1 MRRKIAEELGA
12 PTVIKSQVLT
22 GGRMKAGGVKFADT
36 PEEAERHAADILELE
51 INGHMPRGVLVDSRV
66 EVAQEYYAGVT
77 WDGTRKRPVLIF
89 SDMGGIDIEEVAET
103 HPDHVGRAHF
113 STLRPFSDYEAKQVI
128 ASVGVTGRALTRLT
142 PILSRLA
149 RLFIEYDMTLAE
161 INPLAQLADGS
172 FVAVDAHMD
181 MENEARPRQKA
192 ILEELGV
199 GDEETRQARE
209 ATPFELAGEA
219 VDQQDHRGVAGNVT
233 EFDGDLGLVIGA
245 GGGSLTLFDAVR
257 AHGGKP
263 ANYCE
268 IGGNPSVAKACGLA
282 KLVLQKPG
290 VDKIAVMMSIVSN
303 TRVDIVARGVIK
315 ACVEL
320 GYDPAEKISIFRI
333 PGAWEEEGF
342 KILEKYGVKYA
353 DRSVSLN
360 EAARMA
366 VAAMY
371 ASSDHGDADD
381 ARFIVQG
388 ITGREAVNLT
398 RECLDY
404 GAGAKIVGGVTPGRL
419 GREVHGVPVF
429 DTVAQA
435 VEHHGG
441 PIDGSV
447 VTVPPA
453 FTKDA
458 VIEAIANGVKLVV
471 IVTERIPRGDVAQMV
486 EFADEHGARIIGPNC
501 LGIIV
506 PDVIKMGG
514 IGGPAKD
521 AAKSYSPGPVGVISR
536 SGGMT
541 TEMSS
546 TLTAAGLG
554 QSTAVSIGGDAIIGS
569 TYAELMPLF
578 EADEETAGDRHLHRA
593 GRPDGGP
600 AVGVGHR
607 AQLAAAGGGVHGRPV
622 HGRDAGHVL
631 RPRRHDRRGQGGHR
645 DREDRAARG
654 GRDRRRR
661 ADRGHPR
668 ARARQ
673 DRGRGLMALFIDV
686 EVAPEAASDA
696 AVAAKLAEVCPVDIF
711 AVGDGGALRDRRGEP
726 RRVRAV
732 PAVHR
737 RGARGQRD
745 RAQALRRRGGSLG
758 EPGIE
763 RRR

>member
-1 MRRKIAEELGA
+1 
-12 PTVIKSQVLT
+12 
-22 GGRMKAGGVKFADT
+22 
-36 PEEAERHAADILELE
+36 
-51 INGHMPRGVLVDSRV
+51 
-66 EVAQEYYAGVT
+66 
-77 WDGTRKRPVLIF
+77 
-89 SDMGGIDIEEVAET
+89 
-103 HPDHVGRAHF
+103 
-113 STLRPFSDYEAKQVI
+113 
-128 ASVGVTGRALTRLT
+128 
-142 PILSRLA
+142 
-149 RLFIEYDMTLAE
+149 MTLAE

-181 MENEARPRQKA
+181 MENEARPRQQA
-192 ILEELGV
+192 LLEELGV
-199 GDEETRQARE
+199 GEEETRQARE

-257 AHGGKP
+257 AHGGRP

-282 KLVLQKPG
+282 KLVLSKPG

-315 ACVEL
+315 ACIEL
-320 GYDPAEKISIFRI
+320 GHDPAEKISIFRI

-342 KILEKYGVKYA
+342 KILEKYGVQLRGPLRVPQRGRA
-353 DRSVSLN
+353 DGGGGMSILV
-360 EAARMA
+360 
-366 VAAMY
+366 
-371 ASSDHGDADD
+371 DADTT
-381 ARFIVQG
+381 FIVQG

-453 FTKDA
+453 FTRDA
-458 VIEAIANGVKLVV
+458 VFEAIANGVKLVV

-521 AAKSYSPGPVGVISR
+521 AAKSYTPGPVGVISR

-546 TLTAAGLG
+546 TLSAAGLG
-554 QSTAVSIGGDAIIGS
+554 QSTAVSIGGDAIIG
-569 TYAELMPLF
+569 
-578 EADEETAGDRHLHRA
+578 
-593 GRPDGGP
+593 
-600 AVGVGHR
+600 
-607 AQLAAAGGGVHGRPV
+607 
-622 HGRDAGHVL
+622 
-631 RPRRHDRRGQGGHR
+631 
-645 DREDRAARG
+645 
-654 GRDRRRR
+654 
-661 ADRGHPR
+661 
-668 ARARQ
+668 
-673 DRGRGLMALFIDV
+673 
-686 EVAPEAASDA
+686 
-696 AVAAKLAEVCPVDIF
+696 
-711 AVGDGGALRDRRGEP
+711 
-726 RRVRAV
+726 
-732 PAVHR
+732 
-737 RGARGQRD
+737 
-745 RAQALRRRGGSLG
+745 
-758 EPGIE
+758 
-763 RRR
+763 